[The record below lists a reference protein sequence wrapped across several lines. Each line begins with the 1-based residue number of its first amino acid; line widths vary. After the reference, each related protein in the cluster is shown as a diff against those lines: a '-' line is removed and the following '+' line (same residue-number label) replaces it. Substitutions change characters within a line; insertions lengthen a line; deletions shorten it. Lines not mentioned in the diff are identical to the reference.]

1 MDNTMFSV
9 THKLHIQISKQ
20 SLFVTL
26 NSRQRYVLGDSAMKR
41 MAHSAVLV
49 YGMGGLG
56 IEIGMEVIFFR
67 HLNCWFKYTLL
78 INIYLLS

>member
-1 MDNTMFSV
+1 MFSV

-26 NSRQRYVLGDSAMKR
+26 YSRQRYVLGDSAMKR

-56 IEIGMEVIFFR
+56 IEIGMEVIWNL
-67 HLNCWFKYTLL
+67 LNV
-78 INIYLLS
+78 